1 MPAEVP
7 DFLSHARSVMDR
19 PPIETDTERPET
31 PEAPASNG
39 LGAPVEAGRVASW
52 AWAGAAMILILAGAL
67 RFCGLADVPAGLF
80 RDEAEKG
87 YNAWAIATAG
97 GAVEFSA
104 GANGQAVIGWNA
116 WPYVIDVMGVKTSAI
131 YQYASVPFVKAFGL
145 TVASTRMAAALA
157 GTLAVAALGM
167 LLLRAWPP
175 GAALA
180 AMAWLALCP
189 WHLVFSRWALQG
201 IFVPLGMMG
210 VLAGAAGAERDRRWG
225 FPLAGAALGFMFYA
239 YSGAQPFVLA
249 WAVALAG
256 LYWKAIRARP
266 GWFAL
271 GVGLLLLGAAPR
283 AWIIVAGGGGARLGA
298 VAVWSEE
305 GATAASA
312 FVQFVKNY
320 VAHFNPVFLFFRG
333 DELPRHGYPGFGQLL
348 MIDVLLLPIGLV
360 ATFRRKMPLRGA
372 LLAAFV
378 LGPVG
383 AAITRTG
390 IPHALRSL
398 PMVVPAAVWGGV
410 GLAVL
415 AQWIVGSVERTGK
428 ADDKKRA
435 AARKRG
441 RVLAGVAVI
450 AAVLFAFR
458 VHAIAWKVYR
468 ESEEARVAFAASERE
483 ALERVMGEREAGQDV
498 WISGAILYAP
508 YFAMFYGE
516 LRPREVA
523 LDGLAEQ
530 GVHVFPPAPGAAAHV
545 LQAMKPGDWMI
556 DFDPVTGEAE
566 VLRKDV

>member
-1 MPAEVP
+1 MDASTTNSDVP
-7 DFLSHARSVMDR
+7 SRL
-19 PPIETDTERPET
+19 EER
-31 PEAPASNG
+31 
-39 LGAPVEAGRVASW
+39 
-52 AWAGAAMILILAGAL
+52 AGASDTRPRVSAVAFYGAL
-67 RFCGLADVPAGLF
+67 LIFAAAALLRFAGLEDVPAGLF

-104 GANGQAVIGWNA
+104 GAGGQAVIGWNA
-116 WPYVIDVMGVKTSAI
+116 WPYVIDVMGVKTSAL
-131 YQYASVPFVKAFGL
+131 YQYVSVPFVKAFGL

-157 GTLAVAALGM
+157 GTLAVVALGALLLRIWPAGAALG
-167 LLLRAWPP
+167 
-175 GAALA
+175 

-210 VLAGAAGAERDRRWG
+210 VLAGAAGAERDRHWG

-249 WAVALAG
+249 WAVALVG
-256 LYWKAIRARP
+256 LYGRAIARRP

-283 AWIIVAGGGGARLGA
+283 AWIIVAGDGGTRLGA
-298 VAVWSEE
+298 VAVWNEQ

-312 FVQFVKNY
+312 FAQFVKNY
-320 VAHFNPVFLFFRG
+320 VAHFNPVFLFFDG
-333 DELPRHGYPGFGQLL
+333 DALPRHGYPGFGQLL
-348 MIDVLLLPIGLV
+348 MIDALLLPIGLV
-360 ATFRRKMPLRGA
+360 AMFRRKMPLRGA
-372 LLAAFV
+372 LLAAFL

-398 PMVVPAAVWGGV
+398 PMVVPAAAWGGV

-415 AQWIVGSVERTGK
+415 THWIVASVERTGK
-428 ADDKKRA
+428 SDASKRA
-435 AARKRG
+435 AARRRG
-441 RVLAGVAVI
+441 QVLAGM
-450 AAVLFAFR
+450 AVLAAALFALR

-468 ESEEARVAFAASERE
+468 ESDEARVAFAASERE
-483 ALERVMGEREAGQDV
+483 AFEKVMAERASDEAV
-498 WISGAILYAP
+498 WVSGAILYAP

-516 LRPREVA
+516 LPPREVA
-523 LDGLAEQ
+523 LDGLDGQ
-530 GVHVFPPAPGAAAHV
+530 GVQIFPPAGGAAA
-545 LQAMKPGDWMI
+545 QAFKAMAPGDRMI
-556 DFDPVTGEAE
+556 DFNPVTGEAR
-566 VLRKDV
+566 VARKMASSGARAGT